1 MSILLAAPS
10 DIVNDIVNTFNSFHP
25 RLQFTL
31 EVGGDSLNFL
41 DVTIVKLNGDLEFDW
56 FHKPTFSGRYLNYN
70 SQHALSQKKGTIIGM
85 VDRTFI
91 LSHPKY
97 HQKNLN
103 LIIEIL
109 RLNDYPLKLI
119 FDTINTRLKYLISE
133 HTRIHSNSRV
143 TNTQSRWFT
152 VPFISSLS
160 HKFRNVTK
168 DLEASISYYSMN
180 KLSNIIRPQKDPLPK
195 QHHRNVV
202 YKISCKDC
210 DASYVGQT
218 GRKIMTRVKEHKNH
232 IRRSTTTH
240 SVITDHRLNDNHEFD
255 WDNVEILDNERYLSK
270 RLISE
275 MLHITRQKNSLNLQ
289 SDTEFLHHAWV
300 SVLGKL

>member
-1 MSILLAAPS
+1 
-10 DIVNDIVNTFNSFHP
+10 
-25 RLQFTL
+25 
-31 EVGGDSLNFL
+31 
-41 DVTIVKLNGDLEFDW
+41 
-56 FHKPTFSGRYLNYN
+56 
-70 SQHALSQKKGTIIGM
+70 M

-119 FDTINTRLKYLISE
+119 FDTINARLKYLISE
-133 HTRIHSNSRV
+133 HTRIHSNSRAS
-143 TNTQSRWFT
+143 NRQSRWFT
-152 VPFISSLS
+152 IPFIGSLS

-180 KLSNIIRPQKDPLPK
+180 KLRNIIRPQKDRLPK

-218 GRKIMTRVKEHKNH
+218 GRKIVTRLKEHKNH

-240 SVITDHRLNDNHEFD
+240 SVITDHKLNDNHNFD
-255 WDNVEILDNERYLSK
+255 
-270 RLISE
+270 
-275 MLHITRQKNSLNLQ
+275 
-289 SDTEFLHHAWV
+289 
-300 SVLGKL
+300 